1 MVGDNFIMVHMDTP
15 VEVCE
20 QRDVKGLYAKARQAM
35 IDGKPMGFTGVDDP
49 YEEPIDPE
57 ITLAGVG
64 VTPEENARQIV
75 AYLEE
80 QGYLQPQAS

>member
-1 MVGDNFIMVHMDTP
+1 VHMNTP

-35 IDGKPMGFTGVDDP
+35 MAGKPMGFTGVHEP

-57 ITLAGVG
+57 ITLTGVN
-64 VTPEENARQIV
+64 VTPEENARQII

-80 QGYLQPQAS
+80 QGYLQPLT